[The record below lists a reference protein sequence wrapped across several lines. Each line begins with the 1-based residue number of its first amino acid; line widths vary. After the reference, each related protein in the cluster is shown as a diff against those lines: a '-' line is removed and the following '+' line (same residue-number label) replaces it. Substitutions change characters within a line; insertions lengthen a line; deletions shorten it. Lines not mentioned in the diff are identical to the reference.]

1 MGISR
6 IFKEKPKDE
15 DGPLP
20 EKQAKKEGKKDKK
33 KSKSNKGEP
42 VPAAVSHATVE
53 AQEPSDD
60 RTLAGLSPA
69 AKLARQHTLR
79 SRAEAA
85 RLEAEKRAQ
94 PTGEP
99 TWDNNTVNRLP
110 QHLPSISSVVS
121 EQTSAPNSA
130 SSTSS
135 GPEVV
140 RVTPRTTSTV
150 VHAVAVSE
158 AEYDSEDDSSEG
170 ETVEDLTVHMARHKL
185 SDEADREFM
194 NTWGQAVI
202 DRSAVPKKGILKSES
217 ARVARTASVERTENL
232 GVASFQDEAATMSR
246 QRSNSTAETSS
257 SASVIGPLAHPLA
270 NPDLID
276 GLHHP
281 TPQAEHL
288 EFSFDSAPDFDQ
300 KLSFTAPSP
309 QVPIASPSP
318 YANPQLNTSAPAL
331 SVMGRPPQGA
341 AVRSMTVPAGPKR
354 RIIWAPECAVYTTY
368 DAGTYD
374 RRSEPATCNRLTPEL
389 ALAIK
394 QE

>member
-1 MGISR
+1 MQICADDASLMGISR

-20 EKQAKKEGKKDKK
+20 EKEGKKKK
-33 KSKSNKGEP
+33 MSKSNKGEP

-53 AQEPSDD
+53 APSDD

-85 RLEAEKRAQ
+85 RLEAEKRQGQAAGQ
-94 PTGEP
+94 RTGEP
-99 TWDNNTVNRLP
+99 TWDNNTVKRP

-135 GPEVV
+135 GAPEVV

-217 ARVARTASVERTENL
+217 
-232 GVASFQDEAATMSR
+232 
-246 QRSNSTAETSS
+246 
-257 SASVIGPLAHPLA
+257 
-270 NPDLID
+270 
-276 GLHHP
+276 GLW
-281 TPQAEHL
+281 A
-288 EFSFDSAPDFDQ
+288 
-300 KLSFTAPSP
+300 
-309 QVPIASPSP
+309 
-318 YANPQLNTSAPAL
+318 AL
-331 SVMGRPPQGA
+331 S
-341 AVRSMTVPAGPKR
+341 T
-354 RIIWAPECAVYTTY
+354 
-368 DAGTYD
+368 
-374 RRSEPATCNRLTPEL
+374 
-389 ALAIK
+389 
-394 QE
+394 